1 MPNLFFS
8 IIIPTYNRAD
18 FIGKTIQSVLT
29 QTYLNFEL
37 IVVDDG
43 STDNTEEIVLS
54 INDQRIRYFKKENAE
69 RGAARNFGTK
79 KAKGDFITFVDSDD
93 IVYNNYLEQANI
105 FINNNLSAKIFH
117 QLFEIKNAEG
127 NFLQRNIGIK
137 KNIFK
142 SLVFEGNFMACQG
155 MFLEKNFALEYT
167 FIEDRDIAASED
179 YELWLRIACNYEI
192 LINPVVTSSLIE
204 HHKRSV
210 LQIDPN
216 GLIKRKIKMT
226 NILINNPKIE
236 KRLLPYKNVL
246 WSNAYSYISLHL
258 AMTNYKKESIKYLF
272 KSIKKAPYFIFK
284 IRFLAIVKHLLI
296 SFKTS

>member
-1 MPNLFFS
+1 MPDIFFS
-8 IIIPTYNRAD
+8 IIIPTYNRAS
-18 FIGKTIQSVLT
+18 FIVKTIQSIIN
-29 QTYLNFEL
+29 QTYSNFEV

-43 STDNTEEIVLS
+43 STDNTEEVVKS
-54 INDQRIRYFKKENAE
+54 IKDERIKYYKKENAE

-105 FINNNLSAKIFH
+105 FINNNPNAKIFH
-117 QLFEIKNAEG
+117 QLFEIKDVEG
-127 NFLQRNIGIK
+127 NLLQRNISIK

-155 MFLEKNFALEYT
+155 MFLKKDFALEHS
-167 FIEDRDIAASED
+167 FIEDRDISASED

-226 NILINNPKIE
+226 NILISNPKIE